1 MDAFSIFDPHGYGWC
16 TYQEFHKALFYFQP
30 EIIPQLFHV

>member
-16 TYQEFHKALFYFQP
+16 THQEFHKALFYFQP
-30 EIIPQLFHV
+30 EIIP